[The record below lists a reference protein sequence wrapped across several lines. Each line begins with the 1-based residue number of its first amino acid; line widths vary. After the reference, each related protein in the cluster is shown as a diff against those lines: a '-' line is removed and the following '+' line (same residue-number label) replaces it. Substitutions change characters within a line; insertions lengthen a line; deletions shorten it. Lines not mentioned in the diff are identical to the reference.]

1 MPAHPATR
9 SATLLRLLA
18 ALFGVGVVTLAAA
31 AIYVL
36 RLRCESFGC
45 IGVGV
50 AWFAWSMA
58 CGAWLVGGLV
68 LQSFARS
75 VPGLA
80 RRVGVLLI
88 GLSLLGAAVVAR
100 WAWVSVPS

>member
-1 MPAHPATR
+1 MAAHPSSR
-9 SATLLRLLA
+9 SAVLLRLMA
-18 ALFGVGVVTLAAA
+18 AVYGVGMLTLAAA

-45 IGVGV
+45 TGVGV
-50 AWFAWSMA
+50 AWFAWAMA
-58 CGAWLVGGLV
+58 YGTWLVGGLV

-80 RRVGVLLI
+80 RRIGFLLI
-88 GLSLLGAAVVAR
+88 ALAVLGAALLAR
-100 WAWVSVPS
+100 WAWVSAVS

>member
-1 MPAHPATR
+1 M
-9 SATLLRLLA
+9 A
-18 ALFGVGVVTLAAA
+18 AVYGVGVLTLAAA

-50 AWFAWSMA
+50 AWFAWAMA
-58 CGAWLVGGLV
+58 YGTWLVGGLV

-80 RRVGVLLI
+80 RRVGLLLI
-88 GLSLLGAAVVAR
+88 ALALLGAALVAR